1 VIEQAKTPRKE
12 ADMPIRVGLM
22 GFGRI
27 GRNFFRQVYNHP
39 DIDVVAISEL
49 GSPEAVAYLLEFD
62 TIYGKFPD
70 EVSLD
75 GKYLKAGRQSSRLV
89 KGLRPDDMPWD
100 AFDVDVVI
108 DTTLQ
113 YRERAELQGHLE
125 SGAPRVIISRPSLGA
140 IDSTLI
146 HGVNSDSLG
155 PQDRLIS
162 VSSATCQA
170 LGLMLKVLDDV
181 SVVDRA
187 MMTSVHAYT
196 SDQKLSDAMAAE
208 LRRARSAAENLIP
221 NMSWAPDVVTSIM
234 PQLKGR
240 VEGMAVNV
248 PVPNGS
254 CLDLAVQVRKPLSIE
269 EINDAF
275 RVASEGPLKGLLGYA
290 AEPVVSSDVIGMSE
304 SVVYDSLASIS
315 MEGGLLKVIGWY
327 DNGWGISARI
337 VDTLLTIREF
347 IRNGV
352 A

>member
-1 VIEQAKTPRKE
+1 
-12 ADMPIRVGLM
+12 MPIRVGLM

-27 GRNFFRQVYNHP
+27 GRNFFRQTYHHE
-39 DIDVVAISEL
+39 DIDIVAISEL
-49 GSPEAVAYLLEFD
+49 GSPEAVAYLLEYD
-62 TIYGKFPD
+62 TIYGHFPD
-70 EVSLD
+70 EVKLE
-75 GKYLKAGRQSSRLV
+75 GKYLTAGRQKSRLV

-100 AFDVDVVI
+100 AFDVDIVI

-113 YRERAELQGHLE
+113 YRQRAELQGHLE
-125 SGAPRVIISRPSLGA
+125 SGAPRVIVCRPALDS
-140 IDSTLI
+140 IDATLI
-146 HGVNSDSLG
+146 HGVNHDSLG
-155 PQDRLIS
+155 PQDSIIS

-170 LGLMLKVLDDV
+170 LGLMLKVLDDAA
-181 SVVDRA
+181 VVNHA

-221 NMSWAPDVVTSIM
+221 NMSWASEVVTEIM

-254 CLDLAVQVRKPLSIE
+254 CLDLAVQLRKPLSIE
-269 EINDAF
+269 EINEAF
-275 RVASEGPLKGLLGYA
+275 KTASEGPLSGWLGYA
-290 AEPVVSSDVIGMSE
+290 AEPVVSSDVIGLSE

-315 MEGGLLKVIGWY
+315 MEGGLVKIIGWY
-327 DNGWGISARI
+327 DNGWGIAGRV
-337 VDTLLTIREF
+337 VDTVLTVREF
-347 IRNGV
+347 IRKGV

>member
-1 VIEQAKTPRKE
+1 
-12 ADMPIRVGLM
+12 MPIRVGLM

-27 GRNFFRQVYNHP
+27 GRNFFRQVHNHE
-39 DIDVVAISEL
+39 DIDIVAISEL
-49 GSPEAVAYLLEFD
+49 GSPEAVAYLLEYD
-62 TIYGKFPD
+62 TIYGHFPD
-70 EVSLD
+70 EVKLD
-75 GKYLKAGRQSSRLV
+75 GKYLTAGRQKSRLV

-100 AFDVDVVI
+100 AFDVDIVI

-113 YRERAELQGHLE
+113 YRQRAELQGHLE
-125 SGAPRVIISRPSLGA
+125 SGAPRVIVCRPALDS
-140 IDSTLI
+140 IDATLI
-146 HGVNSDSLG
+146 HGVNHDSLG
-155 PQDRLIS
+155 PQDSIIS

-170 LGLMLKVLDDV
+170 LGLMLKVLDDAA
-181 SVVDRA
+181 VVNHA

-221 NMSWAPDVVTSIM
+221 NMSWASDVVTEIM

-254 CLDLAVQVRKPLSIE
+254 CLDLAVQLRKPLSIE
-269 EINDAF
+269 EINEAF
-275 RVASEGPLKGLLGYA
+275 KTASEGSLAGWLGYA
-290 AEPVVSSDVIGMSE
+290 AEPVVSSDVIGLSE

-315 MEGGLLKVIGWY
+315 MEGGLVKIIGWY
-327 DNGWGISARI
+327 DNGWGIAGRV
-337 VDTLLTIREF
+337 VDTVLTVREF
-347 IRNGV
+347 IRKGV